1 MNYCQQI
8 IPIIRR
14 CFEWLLPASKNFVIS
29 GREQVEMF
37 VNAIEESAK
46 NRPVRIPVAAS
57 EITDDTE
64 LMEFMRMRKKTNDN
78 K

>member
-1 MNYCQQI
+1 LNGYFQHQ
-8 IPIIRR
+8 
-14 CFEWLLPASKNFVIS
+14 KNFVIS